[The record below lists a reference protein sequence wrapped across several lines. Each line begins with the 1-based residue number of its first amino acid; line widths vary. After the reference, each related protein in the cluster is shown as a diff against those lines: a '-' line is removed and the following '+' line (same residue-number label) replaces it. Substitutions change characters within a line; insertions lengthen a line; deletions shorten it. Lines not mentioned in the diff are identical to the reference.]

1 MFRLAELITEEA
13 LYQKTPQ
20 EITAL
25 LYEAMLDHLEN
36 AIQKIETKD
45 YIEVNESLK
54 KCNDILKRLGA
65 GLNYDAGIIAD
76 QLESVYM
83 YVDNLLF
90 DANVKKDAE
99 KVKEAHKLI
108 SMISEAW
115 HQAITK
121 KEPKMNKRI
130 QNMSTYDN
138 FSAYEE

>member
-1 MFRLAELITEEA
+1 MFFLAELLTEEA

-83 YVDNLLF
+83 YVDHLLF

-99 KVKEAHKLI
+99 KVKEAHQLI

-115 HQAITK
+115 HQALTK
-121 KEPKMNKRI
+121 KEPKVTMKT
-130 QNMSTYDN
+130 QHMSTYDKL
-138 FSAYEE
+138 SAYEE

>member
-65 GLNYDAGIIAD
+65 GINYDAGIIAD

-115 HQAITK
+115 HQAMTNKETK
-121 KEPKMNKRI
+121 TNTRTQK
-130 QNMSTYDN
+130 MSTYDN
-138 FSAYEE
+138 LSAYED

>member
-1 MFRLAELITEEA
+1 MAELITEEA

-65 GLNYDAGIIAD
+65 GINYDAGIIAD

-115 HQAITK
+115 HQAMTNKETK
-121 KEPKMNKRI
+121 TNTRTQK
-130 QNMSTYDN
+130 MSTYDN
-138 FSAYEE
+138 LSAYED

>member
-115 HQAITK
+115 HQAMTNKETK
-121 KEPKMNKRI
+121 TNTRTQK
-130 QNMSTYDN
+130 MSTYDN
-138 FSAYEE
+138 LSAYED

>member
-1 MFRLAELITEEA
+1 MAELITEEA

-36 AIQKIETKD
+36 AIRKIETKD
-45 YIEVNESLK
+45 YVEVNESLK

-115 HQAITK
+115 HQAMINKETK
-121 KEPKMNKRI
+121 ANTRTH
-130 QNMSTYDN
+130 NMSTYDN
-138 FSAYEE
+138 LSAYED

>member
-36 AIQKIETKD
+36 AIRKIETKD
-45 YIEVNESLK
+45 YVEVNESLK

-115 HQAITK
+115 HQAMINKETK
-121 KEPKMNKRI
+121 ANTRTH
-130 QNMSTYDN
+130 NMSTYDN
-138 FSAYEE
+138 LSAYED

>member
-45 YIEVNESLK
+45 YIEVNELLK

-65 GLNYDAGIIAD
+65 GINYDAGIIAD

-115 HQAITK
+115 HQAMTNKETK
-121 KEPKMNKRI
+121 TNTRTQK
-130 QNMSTYDN
+130 MSTYDN
-138 FSAYEE
+138 LSAYED